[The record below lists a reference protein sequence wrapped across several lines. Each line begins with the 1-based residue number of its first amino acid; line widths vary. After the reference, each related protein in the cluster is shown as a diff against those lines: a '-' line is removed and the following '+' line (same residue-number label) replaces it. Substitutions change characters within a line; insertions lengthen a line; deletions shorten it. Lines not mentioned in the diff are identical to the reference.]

1 MVIAL
6 NCQVIV
12 AKAQLSQT
20 EPNSGGGSLKSIL
33 TTRLIHGLSELRWKI
48 LEVVAGIQISVDVVI
63 AESGLVKSKKEVYL
77 ISAFLLAFLAVT
89 FPDRIPSILSSLKI
103 DTTAASERTQ
113 GFVKEIRKLLPAF

>member
-1 MVIAL
+1 MVIVL

-20 EPNSGGGSLKSIL
+20 EPNSGGGSMKIIP
-33 TTRLIHGLSELRWKI
+33 TKLIHDLSELRWKI

-77 ISAFLLAFLAVT
+77 ISALLLAFLAVT